1 MKRNKTDKSER
12 EFAKIIT
19 DAHRKSGLSNK
30 AFAALCGTSTVQL
43 WRWENG
49 HRTPTIGA
57 AASVLKRLGKTMTI
71 G

>member
-1 MKRNKTDKSER
+1 MTKKTDNAVR
-12 EFAKIIT
+12 EFAEIIT

-30 AFAALCGTSTVQL
+30 EFAALCGTSTVQL

-49 HRTPTIGA
+49 YITPTIGA
-57 AASVLKRLGKTMTI
+57 AASVLRRLGKTMTI

>member
-1 MKRNKTDKSER
+1 MPKKRSPFGELIHNARIS
-12 EFAKIIT
+12 
-19 DAHRKSGLSNK
+19 SGLSNK
-30 AFAALCGTSTVQL
+30 EFAALCGTSTVQL

-57 AASVLKRLGKTMTI
+57 AASVLRRLGKTMTI